1 MTSPKLA
8 TTTTK
13 GRLYTH
19 PTTGAQYPSVTTVLG
34 VVGKGDALKH
44 WAAGEVAKYA
54 VKMKDTWLALDDQA
68 AVDLLKR
75 EPLRSLDRAASRG
88 TDVHAIAEAYAR
100 TGTLPV
106 WADEIG
112 GYVEALRAFFADHQ
126 PTPVFIE
133 QTVFNN
139 TVGYAG
145 SFDMICRM
153 PQFGDDLV
161 ILDYKTSKAIYPEVA
176 AQLAAYAFGEEMLD
190 DDGTAQPMPEIKH
203 GVAVRFAI
211 DGSYEVIGC
220 DINLGWEYFKGA
232 KALHKFTPKDMLL
245 GKMPTPTA
253 DPEERTRKA
262 DNLRKRIA
270 YIKQNHPNVLTE
282 LAQQWSPSMPTL
294 KSEHEHTMQ
303 QLNEINQLVTRLE
316 ATHTV
321 AFNDII
327 IKRPPPAKATAKEP
341 ATEPAE
347 LPSDNLL
354 IDEDEIIRLRKKL
367 AESNQRVQMTAKALA
382 KEASAAK
389 KPISLSGKPTLR
401 RAALVEFMLNA
412 LIDAEGSADLIIT
425 IIETLGYKTDQP
437 LGAILGGCDIEQI
450 TQMSEMLSQIRDGKS
465 AVTYNTEQN
474 TYSVQKAAQ
483 K

>member
-145 SFDMICRM
+145 SFDMICKM

-176 AQLAAYAFGEEMLD
+176 AQLAAYAYGEEMLD
-190 DDGTAQPMPEIKH
+190 DNGTAQPMPEIKH

-211 DGSYEVIGC
+211 DGTYEVIGC
-220 DINLGWEYFKGA
+220 DIELGWEYFKGA
-232 KALHKFTPKDMLL
+232 KTLHKFTPKDMLL

-253 DPEERTRKA
+253 DPEEQTRKA
-262 DNLRKRIA
+262 ENIRQRIA
-270 YIKQNHPNVLTE
+270 YIKNNHPAALTD

-294 KSEHEHTMQ
+294 KSDHVHTMQ
-303 QLNEINQLVTRLE
+303 QLNEINQLVTRIE
-316 ATHTV
+316 ATHDV
-321 AFNDII
+321 AFNNIMV
-327 IKRPPPAKATAKEP
+327 KRPPTTKNTTVNSDAQPVPSDDMPVHENEIDQLRLKLSKTSPAVQATAK
-341 ATEPAE
+341 T
-347 LPSDNLL
+347 
-354 IDEDEIIRLRKKL
+354 
-367 AESNQRVQMTAKALA
+367 LA
-382 KEASAAK
+382 KEASAARRS
-389 KPISLSGKPTLR
+389 ISLSAKPTLR
-401 RAALVEFMLNA
+401 RALLADFMINA
-412 LIDAEGSADLIIT
+412 LIDADGSTELLTSIV
-425 IIETLGYKTDQP
+425 ETLGYNQPIP
-437 LGAILGGCDIEQI
+437 LGAVLGGCNIEQI
-450 TQMSEMLSQIRDGKS
+450 NKMSALLSQIRDGS
-465 AVTYNTEQN
+465 VAITYNQETN
-474 TYSVQKAAQ
+474 TFVVQKAAQ

>member
-8 TTTTK
+8 TTTAR

-54 VKMKDTWLALDDQA
+54 VKMKETWLALDDQA

-106 WADEIG
+106 WADAIG

-126 PTPVFIE
+126 PIPVFIE
-133 QTVFNN
+133 QTVFNDKI
-139 TVGYAG
+139 GYAG
-145 SFDMICRM
+145 SFDMICKM

-161 ILDYKTSKAIYPEVA
+161 ILDYKTSKAVYPEVA

-190 DDGTAQPMPEIKH
+190 DDGKAQPMPEIKH
-203 GVAVRFAI
+203 GVVVRFAI
-211 DGSYEVIGC
+211 DGSYEVVGC
-220 DINLGWEYFKGA
+220 DINLGWEYFKAA
-232 KALHKFTPKDMLL
+232 KHLHSMTPKQMLL
-245 GKMPTPTA
+245 GRMPSPTA
-253 DPEERTRKA
+253 DPDEQPRRA
-262 DNLRKRIA
+262 DNLRKRIT
-270 YIKQNHPNVLTE
+270 YIKDNYPAALQE
-282 LAQQWSPSMPTL
+282 LVQQWSPSMPTM
-294 KSEHEHTMQ
+294 KSDHVHTMQ
-303 QLNEINQLVTRLE
+303 QLNEINQLVTRIE
-316 ATHTV
+316 AAHTV

-327 IKRPPPAKATAKEP
+327 IKRPPAKKQEP
-341 ATEPAE
+341 IAVTE

-354 IDEDEIIRLRKKL
+354 VDEDEIIRLRNKL
-367 AESNQRVQMTAKALA
+367 AESSTRVQMTAKTLA
-382 KEASAAK
+382 KEASAARK
-389 KPISLSGKPTLR
+389 SISLSGKPTLR
-401 RAALVEFMLNA
+401 RAALVEFTLNA
-412 LIDAEGSADLIIT
+412 LNDAEGSADLLIAIT
-425 IIETLGYKTDQP
+425 ETLGYKTDQP
-437 LGAILGGCDIEQI
+437 LGAILGGCDIYQI

-465 AVTYNTEQN
+465 AVTYNNKQN
-474 TYSVQKAAQ
+474 TFSVQKATQ
-483 K
+483 Q